1 MLQWS
6 DRFYHYRAFLLLALA
21 GCCLFIPLF
30 FLIEKIR
37 GPELSTIDADIPL
50 TWSDDYTESEEA
62 YATQWLIE
70 DWSTVK
76 PDVNE
81 EFTSVTLV
89 DITAKFDEYEVFETN
104 TLAHRTAEDI
114 RIAQLTESEAW
125 TFISNGIWSE
135 YPTASFSVY
144 KDKLVELK
152 NTNTETI
159 DVRCWYW
166 VNPDDD
172 TDMRKT
178 TIVKT
183 FAVNSK
189 LADTFRHIFED
200 IYADPS
206 QPIINIADLGM
217 GTWVI
222 RGKNHNSNNTMSAHS
237 LGCAIDINPSTG
249 SFYVNG
255 VWYGNAYGQQKM
267 TESIWYQLPE
277 CHKKYHVL
285 YENCPIVN
293 VFKAYGFY
301 WGGDWNSTKDCM
313 HLSYIGDGSS
323 ARQTGINNY
332 RNSKY

>member
-1 MLQWS
+1 MNRLS
-6 DRFYHYRAFLLLALA
+6 YDINKLKAFIILALA
-21 GCCLFIPLF
+21 VCCVIIPVS
-30 FLIEKIR
+30 FLQDKIR
-37 GPELSTIDADIPL
+37 NPVNTSINADIPL
-50 TWSDDYTESEEA
+50 SWDSSYTESEKD
-62 YATQWLIE
+62 YAVQWTVE
-70 DWSTVK
+70 DWSTFK
-76 PDVNE
+76 PPKGE
-81 EFTSVTLV
+81 EFTSVV
-89 DITAKFDEYEVFETN
+89 IQDITASFEEYEVFLTN
-104 TLAHRTAEDI
+104 SLKHRTQEDI
-114 RIAQLTESEAW
+114 RIATLEEGEAW
-125 TFISNGIWSE
+125 NFISEGMWSE
-135 YPTASFSVY
+135 YPTSSFAKN

-159 DVRCWYW
+159 TVQCWYW
-166 VNPDDD
+166 VNPEDD

-178 TIVKT
+178 TIEKT

-189 LADTFRHIFED
+189 LADTFEHIFAD

-206 QPIINIADLGM
+206 QPVINIADLGM

-222 RGKNHNSNNTMSAHS
+222 RGKNHNSSNTMSAHA

-249 SFYVNG
+249 SFYVNE

-267 TESIWYQLPE
+267 TESIWHQLPE

-285 YENCPIVN
+285 YENCPIVRI
-293 VFKAYGFY
+293 FKSYGFY
-301 WGGDWNSTKDCM
+301 WGGDWSTKKDCM